1 MIRSFFISLFVLT
14 MLFNVSIPY
23 SFAHENNDSTSSAEV
38 AENKEEIVYVLVYP
52 GMLPD
57 NPLYFLKS
65 FRDSFVGFMISDPL
79 KKAEFDLLQSDKM
92 ISSAAFLVRNGNK
105 QDLAVATAERGQA
118 YFADAIVKT
127 NEAEEQGVNMD
138 SFLVKLESAA
148 QKHAEVL
155 GELYGETKNKSFYEL
170 SEESLSFAEEV
181 HSLQH

>member
-1 MIRSFFISLFVLT
+1 MVKSFFISTLVLVLLFS
-14 MLFNVSIPY
+14 VSISY
-23 SFAHENNDSTSSAEV
+23 SFAHEETDGTDSAKI
-38 AENKEEIVYVLVYP
+38 AENKEEPVYVLVYP

-105 QDLAVATAERGQA
+105 QDLAVETVERGQA

-155 GELYGETKNKSFYEL
+155 EELYGETKNKSFHEL
-170 SEESLSFAEEV
+170 SEESLNSAEEV